1 MFRMMLILLPI
12 VATSLMGMAVIAVL
26 SMDMN
31 AEWQPIA
38 IAAAAGLI
46 VSFPISWFVGRR
58 IVAVTGWGS

>member
-1 MFRMMLILLPI
+1 MFRMMLIMLPI

-31 AEWQPIA
+31 AGWQPIA
-38 IAAAAGLI
+38 IAAAAGLT